1 MNKNGLLFPL
11 ILWIAMTIIYGAA
24 LLTFG
29 NFEVLSTIY
38 HIGLLALALWCV
50 KGKLK
55 DGLALRRG
63 KVRYGL
69 LIIAGFIGYLLLH
82 TIFQGWPSFAL
93 GFDLATFS
101 TIIFAPITEEL
112 FWRGAI
118 FQRMEKLQLDYLV
131 LILANAALFALMHI
145 PRMIFLGEPPIYLPL
160 VMSVGFMFAGARYV
174 TKSSIYSTVMH
185 MLENI
190 FTL

>member
-1 MNKNGLLFPL
+1 MDKNGLLFPL
-11 ILWIAMTIIYGAA
+11 ILWIVMTIFYGGA
-24 LLTFG
+24 LLTVG
-29 NFEVLSTIY
+29 NFAVLSTIY
-38 HIGLLALALWCV
+38 HIGLLAIALWCV

-55 DGLALRRG
+55 DGLGLRRG

-82 TIFQGWPSFAL
+82 TIFQGWPSFVL
-93 GFDLATFS
+93 RFDLATFS
-101 TIIFAPITEEL
+101 TIIFGPITEEL

-118 FQRMEKLQLDYLV
+118 FQRMEKLPVDYLV
-131 LILANAALFALMHI
+131 VILANAALFALMHI
-145 PRMIFLGEPPIYLPL
+145 PRMIFLGEPPIYLIL
-160 VMSVGFMFAGARYV
+160 VMFVGFIFAGTRYA
-174 TKSSIYSTVMH
+174 TKSSVYSTVMH